1 MKGNLFNRTH
11 LFTLIFWLVI
21 PAIGL
26 AQDCDPDKDNYLTE
40 GDICG
45 GDDCAPLH
53 PGINP
58 GAYDKPN
65 DGVDQNCDGVDAL
78 DLDGDGHVSIATGGD
93 DCDDSDAQRY
103 PGNVEVCDVS
113 DKDEDCDLL
122 TFGPRDADGDGYI
135 DQNCCNG
142 PNCGTDCDDTW
153 HGANPGNAEICD
165 GRDNDCSGV
174 IDDAPSGSGGPS
186 LRVLAF
192 LDLDRDG
199 WGDSGDSGIMLCPE
213 KALAELRTGVKGDC
227 NDKVASI
234 NPGATEACN
243 GLDDNCNGIEDEGL
257 SGACD

>member
-1 MKGNLFNRTH
+1 VKGNLFIRTH

-21 PAIGL
+21 PAIGF

-65 DGVDQNCDGVDAL
+65 DGIDQNCDGVDAL

-93 DCDDSDAQRY
+93 DCDDSDAGRY
-103 PGNVEVCDVS
+103 PGNAEVCDATNR
-113 DKDEDCDLL
+113 DEDCDMA
-122 TFGPRDADGDGYI
+122 TFGPLDQDGDGYI
-135 DQNCCNG
+135 ATRCCNG
-142 PNCGTDCDDTW
+142 SNCGTDCNDTLRSV
-153 HGANPGNAEICD
+153 NPGNPDVCNGIDDNCD
-165 GRDNDCSGV
+165 GA
-174 IDDAPSGSGGPS
+174 IDDDSESGD
-186 LRVLAF
+186 VTTLAF

-199 WGDSGDSGIMLCPE
+199 WGDSGDAGIRLCPDQ
-213 KALAELRTGVKGDC
+213 LLTELRSGVKGDC
-227 NDKVASI
+227 NDQAATI
-234 NPGATEACN
+234 NPGAAEACN